1 MIFFDGALSMMTTD
15 EEEQQTAE
23 AVPAADANAIK
34 GKTLCFGK

>member
-23 AVPAADANAIK
+23 TVPAADANAIK
-34 GKTLCFGK
+34 GKGLCFGK